1 MSRLAF
7 TRFHLIDGHGSSI
20 PDATVLVREGRIEQ
34 VDRSDQ
40 IQFDARQYDEIEGE
54 GLWLLPGLI
63 NCHDH
68 LMDKG
73 LGRRQVGSDGA
84 WRHDF
89 SRRPPGFQALECAKN
104 ARIELSQGVTTIR
117 ELAGPHMAD
126 QQNPGYTNVD
136 LRDAIAAGL
145 PGPRILACRLA
156 VTMTGGH
163 GYPWFAIREAD
174 GPDEVRKAVREQLK
188 GGADL
193 IKIMSSGGFSHY
205 PHEDPQAT
213 QFTVDELRA
222 AAEEAH
228 RQGRLITT
236 HAIAD
241 QGARNAVDAG
251 IDTIEHGFLLTEQ
264 TVDHMAAMGTSFVPT
279 VRVVVRMQEGKGE
292 LAEFARTVV
301 PSHVRAVK
309 QAAEAGILIGA
320 GTDSRA
326 FMVDEIEALVSV
338 YDFSPMDA
346 LVAAT
351 GSAARIC
358 GLEQVGTIESGK
370 LADMLIVGTDPI
382 QQIREG
388 LQDVRAVYREGRLQP
403 RANETSSFG

>member
-7 TRFHLIDGHGSSI
+7 THFHLVDGCGSST
-20 PDATVLVREGRIEQ
+20 PDMTVLVQDGQIER
-34 VDRSDQ
+34 VGSSDQ
-40 IQFDARQYDEIEGE
+40 VEFDRPSYDEIKGE
-54 GLWLLPGLI
+54 GFWLLPGLI

-68 LMDKG
+68 LMDKS
-73 LGRRQVGSDGA
+73 LGRRQGSEGA

-89 SRRPPGFQALECAKN
+89 SGRPPGFQALECAKN
-104 ARIELSQGVTTIR
+104 AVVELSQGVTTIR
-117 ELAGPHMAD
+117 DLAGPNMAD
-126 QQNPGYTNVD
+126 QRNPGYTNVD
-136 LRDAIAAGL
+136 LRDAIAAGM

-188 GGADL
+188 GGADF

-205 PHEDPQAT
+205 PHEDPEAT

-241 QGARNAVDAG
+241 QGARNAIEAG
-251 IDTIEHGFLLTEQ
+251 IDTIEHGFLLTEE
-264 TVDHMAAMGTSFVPT
+264 TVDRMAAQGTTFVPT
-279 VRVVVRMQEGKGE
+279 VRVMVRMQAGKGP
-292 LAEFARTVV
+292 LAEFTRTVV
-301 PSHVRAVK
+301 PSHVRAVR
-309 QAAEAGILIGA
+309 QAMAAGIPIGA

-326 FMVDEIEALVSV
+326 FMVDELEALVSV
-338 YDFSPMDA
+338 YHFSPMEA

-358 GLEQVGTIESGK
+358 GLQQVGTVEAGK
-370 LADMLIVGTDPI
+370 LADLLIVGTDPLKG
-382 QQIREG
+382 IREG
-388 LQDVRAVYREGRLQP
+388 LQDVRAVYKEGLPQLL
-403 RANETSSFG
+403 AAEAIEAG